1 MNMTLN
7 GARCVAL
14 ALLSTSMA
22 AAAQTPP
29 PRPRDAEPQ
38 LRVIE
43 DDAVRIEESSL
54 RGQTER
60 IVVKPKGALT
70 REYEIVPARRGKD
83 LSQSRDAVGQRVW
96 SLLTF

>member
-1 MNMTLN
+1 MTMNVT
-7 GARCVAL
+7 RCVAL
-14 ALLSTSMA
+14 AVLAASTA

-29 PRPRDAEPQ
+29 ARTPDAQPK

-43 DDAVRIEESSL
+43 DDAVRIEETSL

-70 REYEIVPARRGKD
+70 REYEILPARRGKD